1 MIIGH
6 YDSELWSKGGI
17 SSYIRRVSRA
27 QRAAG
32 HQVYY
37 FSFYPCHD
45 RVEDPAEEPQ
55 MIASDTDLFEQ
66 AQSLRLDVLHLHKP
80 ISTPPPDELCVLR
93 TVHGHQPYCPSGS
106 KFLKRWNKPCDRP
119 YSLLGCLWGHYIDH
133 CGSIRPK
140 TTQFNFQYTNSELS
154 ILLTM
159 PVITVSQFLKD
170 QMVKAGYAADSIH
183 VLHLPAPDRFSEA
196 PPPQH
201 GTPRFVVVGRIAPE
215 KGMGFLLQALQQVTV
230 PIHLDIVG
238 EGYYESDLR
247 DRVRQL
253 GMDDRVTFHGWV
265 NSDQALDLMQNARA
279 VIFPSIWH
287 EPAGFISLEAA
298 TVSRAVIG
306 TRVGGIPEYTGLL
319 QNALLVE
326 PDNQPELA
334 AAITRLATD
343 WNVAMHLGQQGR
355 EQVAQHFSGHQ
366 HLEQLIQVY
375 QQAVHRKQ
383 FLVKGISECN
393 R

>member
-6 YDSELWSKGGI
+6 YDSEMWSKGGI
-17 SSYIRRVSRA
+17 SSYVRRVSRA

-37 FSFYPCHD
+37 FSFYPCRD

-55 MIASDTDLFEQ
+55 IITSNTHLFEQ
-66 AQSLRLDVLHLHKP
+66 AQSLKLDVLHLHKP
-80 ISTPPPDELCVLR
+80 ISTPPPAELCVLR

-106 KFLKRWNKPCDRP
+106 KFLERWNKPCDRP
-119 YSLLGCLWGHYIDH
+119 YSLLGCLWGHYVDR
-133 CGSIRPK
+133 CGSAHPK
-140 TTQFNFQYTNSELS
+140 TAQFNFQYTGSELS
-154 ILLTM
+154 ILPTM

-170 QMVKAGYAADSIH
+170 QMIKAGYPTDSID
-183 VLHLPAPDRFSEA
+183 VLRLPAPDRFSDA

-201 GTPRFVVVGRIAPE
+201 EIPRFVVVGRIAPE
-215 KGMGFLLQALQQVTV
+215 KGIGVLLQALQQVTV
-230 PIHLDIVG
+230 PIHLDIAG

-247 DRVRQL
+247 DLVQQL
-253 GMDDRVTFHGWV
+253 ELGDRVTFHGWV
-265 NSDQALDLMQNARA
+265 NAGQALDLMQSARA
-279 VIFPSIWH
+279 VIFPSVWH

-326 PDNQPELA
+326 PGNQAELA
-334 AAITRLATD
+334 AAITQLATD
-343 WNVAMHLGQQGR
+343 WALAAQLGQQGR
-355 EQVAQHFSGHQ
+355 THVTQHFGVHQ
-366 HLEQLIQVY
+366 HLEHLMSLY
-375 QQAVHRKQ
+375 QKAMTGNVSFVEK
-383 FLVKGISECN
+383 VSV
-393 R
+393 

>member
-37 FSFYPCHD
+37 FSFYPCRD

-55 MIASDTDLFEQ
+55 IITSNTHLFEQ
-66 AQSLRLDVLHLHKP
+66 AQSLGLDVLHLHKP
-80 ISTPPPDELCVLR
+80 ISTPPPAKLCVLR

-106 KFLKRWNKPCDRP
+106 KFLERWNKPCDRP
-119 YSLLGCLWGHYIDH
+119 YSLLGCLWGHYVDL
-133 CGSIRPK
+133 CGSIRPD
-140 TTQFNFQYTNSELS
+140 TAQLNFQYTGSELS
-154 ILLTM
+154 ILPTM

-170 QMVKAGYAADSIH
+170 QMVRAEYPTDSID
-183 VLHLPAPDRFSEA
+183 VLRLPAPDRFSDS

-201 GTPRFVVVGRIAPE
+201 DAPRFVVVGRIAPE
-215 KGMGFLLQALQQVTV
+215 KGIGVLLQALQQVSV
-230 PIHLDIVG
+230 PIHLDIAG
-238 EGYYESDLR
+238 EGYYESALR
-247 DRVRQL
+247 DLVQQL
-253 GMDDRVTFHGWV
+253 ELGDRVTFHGWV
-265 NSDQALDLMQNARA
+265 SLDQALDLMQNARA
-279 VIFPSIWH
+279 VIFPSVWH

-326 PDNQPELA
+326 PGNEAELA
-334 AAITRLATD
+334 AAMTCLATD
-343 WNVAMHLGQQGR
+343 WALAAQLGQQGR
-355 EQVAQHFSGHQ
+355 TQVTQHFGVHQ
-366 HLEQLIQVY
+366 HLEHLTQLY
-375 QQAVHRKQ
+375 QQAMTGKAPLIEKVI
-383 FLVKGISECN
+383 VS
-393 R
+393 